1 MMYLHDNKDVFAE
14 IIQQARTEYGYER
27 EITEKDY
34 YVSMF
39 LKEICKT
46 DIDFV
51 FKGGTSL
58 SKCYQVIN
66 RFSEDI
72 DLTVLHRP
80 SRKQKKDIKQAIK
93 DCADK
98 IGLLLVNE
106 EMTRS
111 GRDFNRYE
119 LEYDSIFSDNKIR
132 PVIYIEVSVAIEPFP
147 IDVQSVNS
155 YIEKTLNSHGLREVI
170 EEYELQSFLIN
181 VQDIKRTA
189 VDKVFALCDYF
200 MQGKSERYSRHI
212 YDLYQIDSRI
222 GITNISKE
230 LVQSVRQERLHN
242 PNCLSAQAQEN
253 PTNILK
259 EIVKRKYF
267 AADYSNITENLL
279 YDDIVYDQ
287 AITVIQKIIDSNLFT
302 PNH

>member
-14 IIQQARTEYGYER
+14 IIQQARIEYGYER

-93 DCADK
+93 DCAGK

-181 VQDIKRTA
+181 
-189 VDKVFALCDYF
+189 
-200 MQGKSERYSRHI
+200 G
-212 YDLYQIDSRI
+212 
-222 GITNISKE
+222 
-230 LVQSVRQERLHN
+230 
-242 PNCLSAQAQEN
+242 
-253 PTNILK
+253 
-259 EIVKRKYF
+259 
-267 AADYSNITENLL
+267 
-279 YDDIVYDQ
+279 
-287 AITVIQKIIDSNLFT
+287 
-302 PNH
+302 